1 MTEQT
6 APAQS
11 KTALLERMRERREVW
26 DSLVAQVPE
35 SAITVPALPG
45 GWSVKDLMAH
55 VAAYEQWTGA
65 QIRAA
70 NERREPT
77 DLELYGVEDVP
88 EDPEGWDLD
97 RVNAAIYDRY
107 VTTPLDDV
115 RVFAERAFADLVAAV
130 EAVPEGDIVASDAQ
144 SWTGGETLLE
154 LVPRQSFAH
163 YEHHLDD
170 LRAINGQDTY

>member
-6 APAQS
+6 EPAQS
-11 KTALLERMRERREVW
+11 KAALLEHMREGREVW
-26 DSLVAQVPE
+26 DGLMLQVPD
-35 SAITVPALPG
+35 SAITIPALHG

-55 VAAYEQWTGA
+55 VAAYEKWTAA

-77 DLELYGVEDVP
+77 NLELYGVDDVP

-107 VTTPLDDV
+107 AVTPIADIRAL
-115 RVFAERAFADLVAAV
+115 AEHAFADLIAAI
-130 EAVPEGDIVASDAQ
+130 EAVPESELTTTDAQ
-144 SWTGGETLLE
+144 SWAGGDTLLD
-154 LVPRQSFAH
+154 VIPRQSYVH

-170 LRAINGQDTY
+170 LRAIAGQDTY